1 MQEECD
7 SGCSNNLRGRLLLKQ
22 VGGKESVVTMAIVIA
37 ISIVLAA
44 ITKLLSLLRF

>member
-22 VGGKESVVTMAIVIA
+22 VGGKESIVVIVI
-37 ISIVLAA
+37 SIAFAA
-44 ITKLLSLLRF
+44 ITKLSSLLRF

>member
-22 VGGKESVVTMAIVIA
+22 VGGKGAIA
-37 ISIVLAA
+37 IIIISIALAA
-44 ITKLLSLLRF
+44 ITKLFSLLRF